1 MAASGSPSRGRRP
14 QLPEEVAVHIREQ
27 IITGQV
33 QEGEYL
39 RLDQLAEEL
48 GISVT
53 PVREALIALSAEGFV
68 ELEPRQGFAV
78 APPSRQDLDDIFEL
92 RAVLAGKLAG
102 RCTGRITEERLERL
116 RTLQHELSRA
126 DESGDTA
133 TAAESLTRFHRE
145 LGEASGAHKL
155 AWFFELASRYAPRE
169 QALAAAGWP
178 RSCVREHGA
187 VLRAL
192 ESGDPGSAEETMRE
206 HLRTLG
212 KLLIDYLDA
221 RNTWPAE
228 DVSED

>member
-39 RLDQLAEEL
+39 RLDQLAEDL

-92 RAVLAGKLAG
+92 RALLAGGLAG
-102 RCTGRITEERLERL
+102 RCAGRITGERVREL
-116 RTLQHELSRA
+116 RALQHELSRVH
-126 DESGDTA
+126 ELGDGTTA
-133 TAAESLTRFHRE
+133 TELLNRFHRE
-145 LGEASGAHKL
+145 LGEASGARKL

-169 QALAAAGWP
+169 QSLAAAGWP
-178 RSCVREHGA
+178 EACVRDHGA

-192 ESGDPGSAEETMRE
+192 EDGDPTVAEETMRE

-212 KLLIDYLDA
+212 HLLIEHLDA
-221 RNTWPAE
+221 RDAWPE
-228 DVSED
+228 RRDD